1 MKSIKII
8 LLSLC
13 FFHFSFPKD
22 HNFHSD
28 FGLEWCYFVGHIKAE
43 SGNLYGYELSFFRL
57 KFSDGDSWN
66 PELYPVHFAISDL
79 SKKRHYTSQTIKR
92 NLGDLAGNKEN
103 RIFSG
108 EYEFQILSKD
118 QFLIKAKPKSGE
130 IALELSLEG
139 NGNILS
145 HGKDGIS
152 IKSKRNPK
160 IFSYYYSYPRLKTKG
175 SLWIEGK
182 KESILSGDSWMDHE
196 WSEKT
201 SKNIPT
207 LAKGQSG
214 WDWISLMDD
223 KGGDYVFFRFR
234 ESSKVSPEIFG
245 TYRDVRGKVTYW
257 SDISEIQMEPMG
269 TPWKSEITKIEYPLQ
284 WKIKYPGGEWI
295 VSPIFNEQEFDGSDS
310 TKTIY
315 WEGAVKADDPI
326 QKKSAKGYL
335 ELKGYQK
342 SKDWWEF

>member
-1 MKSIKII
+1 MNRIKII
-8 LLSLC
+8 LVSLC

-22 HNFHSD
+22 HSFHTD
-28 FGLEWCYFVGHIKAE
+28 YGLEWCYFVGQLQSE

-57 KFSDGDSWN
+57 KFSDGEVWN
-66 PELYPVHFAISDL
+66 PEVFPVHFAISDL
-79 SKKRHYTSQTIKR
+79 TGHRHKTAQTFKRS
-92 NLGDLAGNKEN
+92 LGGLAGYDKDH
-103 RIFSG
+103 IYSG

-118 QFLIKAKPKSGE
+118 TFVIKAKPKSNE
-130 IALELSLEG
+130 ISLEFRLEG
-139 NGNILS
+139 NGKILS
-145 HGKDGIS
+145 HGKNGIS
-152 IKSKRNPK
+152 IKSKRNPN
-160 IFSYYYSYPRLKTKG
+160 IYSYYYSYPRLKTKG
-175 SLWIEGK
+175 ELVFLGK
-182 KESILSGDSWMDHE
+182 KESIVSGDSWMDHE
-196 WSEKT
+196 WSEKS

-234 ESSKVSPEIFG
+234 ESPNLPPEIFG
-245 TYRDVRGKVTYW
+245 TYRDPNGNVTYW
-257 SDISEIQMEPMG
+257 TESNDIQMVPINK
-269 TPWKSEITKIEYPLQ
+269 PWKSKNTKITYPLQ

-295 VSPIFNEQEFDGSDS
+295 IAPIFNEQEFDGSES
-310 TKTIY
+310 TNTIY
-315 WEGAVKADDPI
+315 WEGAVEAKDSI

>member
-1 MKSIKII
+1 MNRFKVF

-22 HNFHSD
+22 HSFHSD
-28 FGLEWCYFVGHIKAE
+28 FALEWCYFVGHIKAE

-57 KFSDGDSWN
+57 KFSDGNDWN

-79 SKKRHYTSQTIKR
+79 TKKQHETSQTLKR
-92 NLGDLAGNKEN
+92 NLGDLAGFHEKQ
-103 RIFSG
+103 IYSG

-118 QFLIKAKPKSGE
+118 QFLIKANPKSKKM
-130 IALELSLEG
+130 ALELLLTG

-152 IKSKRNPK
+152 IKSKRNPN
-160 IFSYYYSYPRLKTKG
+160 IFSYYYSYPRLSTKG
-175 SLWIEGK
+175 TIWFQGK
-182 KESILSGDSWMDHE
+182 KERILSGDSWMDHE
-196 WSEKT
+196 WSEK
-201 SKNIPT
+201 SSNSIPT

-214 WDWISLMDD
+214 WDWICLMDE

-234 ESSKVSPEIFG
+234 ESPKAAPEIFG
-245 TYRDVRGKVTYW
+245 TYRDPQGKITYW
-257 SDISEIQMEPMG
+257 KEGIEVQMDPIG
-269 TPWKSEITKIEYPLQ
+269 NPWKSKKTKIHYPLH
-284 WKIKYPGGEWI
+284 WKIKYPGGEWL
-295 VSPIFNEQEFDGSDS
+295 VEPIFNEQEFDGSES
-310 TKTIY
+310 TKTVY
-315 WEGAVKADDPI
+315 WEGAVVAKDSN
-326 QKKSAKGYL
+326 QKNSAKGYL

>member
-1 MKSIKII
+1 MNRIKII
-8 LLSLC
+8 LVSLC

-28 FGLEWCYFVGHIKAE
+28 FALEWCYFVGHIKAE

-57 KFSDGDSWN
+57 KFSDGENWN
-66 PELYPVHFAISDL
+66 PEIFPVHFAISDL
-79 SKKRHYTSQTIKR
+79 STKQHYTAQTIKR
-92 NLGDLAGNKEN
+92 KLGDLAGNKEN
-103 RIFSG
+103 RIYSG
-108 EYEFQILSKD
+108 EYELEILSKD
-118 QFLIKAKPKSGE
+118 EFFIKAKPKSNE
-130 IALELSLEG
+130 IALELRLIG
-139 NGNILS
+139 NGNLLP

-175 SLWIEGK
+175 FLWIQGK
-182 KESILSGDSWMDHE
+182 KETIDSGDSWMDHE

-201 SKNIPT
+201 SNTIPT
-207 LAKGQSG
+207 LAKGKSG
-214 WDWISLMDD
+214 WDWICLMDD

-234 ESSKVSPEIFG
+234 ESPEVSPEIFG
-245 TYRDVRGKVTYW
+245 TYRDPMGHVTYW
-257 SDISEIQMEPMG
+257 KETGEVQMFPIG
-269 TPWKSEITKIEYPLQ
+269 KTWKSKMTKIEYPLS
-284 WKIKYPGGEWI
+284 WKILYPGGEWI
-295 VSPIFNEQEFDGSDS
+295 VSAVFNEQEFDGSES

-315 WEGAVKADDPI
+315 WEGAVKAEDPS

-342 SKDWWEF
+342 SRDWWEF